1 MAQPESPTPD
11 YAISY
16 SDAFA
21 QLQPLHS
28 AETNAAYLLP
38 LLRPGLR
45 VLDFGCGSGDIS
57 VGLARAIAP
66 GELHGVDIQESQIG
80 LARSLAVSAGTGN
93 AIFHLGDVTALPLP
107 DGFFDVAH
115 CHDVLMY
122 VPDTQA
128 VLAEVKRVL
137 KPGGLIA
144 CRGMIWESSF
154 VHPNTESFET
164 AWNALEDLLTF
175 DDGHPQMGKEM
186 KTHILDAGFT
196 NIRVSGSFE
205 THSSPP
211 DVALIHSLVRRWFS
225 SPEVLEAASLYAPPG
240 MDRNLWDRFSAAIDE
255 WKDLPDA
262 AVAYAYGEAIAN
274 KP

>member
-1 MAQPESPTPD
+1 MNQPETPPSH

-16 SDAFA
+16 GDAFA
-21 QLQPLHS
+21 RLQPLHN
-28 AETNAAYLLP
+28 AENNAAYLLP

-45 VLDFGCGSGDIS
+45 LLDFGCGSGNIS
-57 VGLARAIAP
+57 VGLAKAVDP
-66 GELHGVDIQESQIG
+66 GELHGVDIEEAQVEV
-80 LARSLAVSAGTGN
+80 ARALAVSEETGN
-93 AIFHLGDVTALPLP
+93 AIFHVGDVTALPFP
-107 DGFFDVAH
+107 DSFFDVAH

-128 VLAEVKRVL
+128 ALAEVKRVL

-144 CRGMIWESSF
+144 CREMICESSF
-154 VHPNTESFET
+154 VHPDMGIFET
-164 AWNALEDLLTF
+164 AWHALEDLLTF

-186 KTHILDAGFT
+186 KGHILEAGFT
-196 NIRVSGSFE
+196 NIRVSASFE
-205 THSSPP
+205 THSAPA
-211 DVALIHSLVRRWFS
+211 DVALIHSLARRWFS
-225 SPEVLEAASLYAPPG
+225 SPEMLESASIYALPE
-240 MDRNLWDRFSAAIDE
+240 MAESLQDRLSTAIDE

>member
-1 MAQPESPTPD
+1 MTQPESSTPD

-28 AETNAAYLLP
+28 AGNNAAHLLL

-45 VLDFGCGSGDIS
+45 LLDFGCGSGDIS
-57 VGLARAIAP
+57 VGLAKAIAP
-66 GELHGVDIQESQIG
+66 GELHGVDMQEAQIK
-80 LARSLAVSAGTGN
+80 LARSLAASTGTDN
-93 AIFHLGDVTALPLP
+93 AIFHVGDVTAMPFE
-107 DGFFDVAH
+107 DDFFDVAH

-128 VLAEVKRVL
+128 ALVEVKRVL

-144 CRGMIWESSF
+144 CREMICESSF
-154 VHPNTESFET
+154 VHPDMGIMKT
-164 AWNALEDLLTF
+164 AWNALEDLLLF
-175 DDGHPQMGKEM
+175 DDGHPQMGKEL
-186 KTHILDAGFT
+186 KTYILKAGFT
-196 NIRVSGSFE
+196 NIRVSASFE
-205 THSSPP
+205 THSSPS
-211 DVALIHSLVRRWFS
+211 DVALIHSLARRWFS
-225 SPEVLEAASLYAPPG
+225 SPEMLEAASTYVPSEIVESLSE
-240 MDRNLWDRFSAAIDE
+240 RLSIAIDE

>member
-1 MAQPESPTPD
+1 MTQAESPTPG

-16 SDAFA
+16 SEGFA
-21 QLQPLHS
+21 RLQPLHN
-28 AETNAAYLLP
+28 AGTNAAYLLP

-45 VLDFGCGSGDIS
+45 LLDFGCGSGNIS
-57 VGLARAIAP
+57 VGLAKAIGP
-66 GELHGVDIQESQIG
+66 GELHGVDIEEAQIEMA
-80 LARSLAVSAGTGN
+80 LSLALSEGTGN
-93 AIFHLGDVTALPLP
+93 AIFQVGDVMALPFP

-128 VLAEVKRVL
+128 ALAEVKRVL

-144 CRGMIWESSF
+144 CREMICESCF
-154 VHPNTESFET
+154 VHPDMGIMGT
-164 AWNALEDLLTF
+164 AWNALEDLLMF

-186 KTHILDAGFT
+186 KAHILEAGFT
-196 NIRVSGSFE
+196 NIRVSASFE

-211 DVALIHSLVRRWFS
+211 DVALIHSLARRWFS
-225 SPEVLEAASLYAPPG
+225 SPEMLEAASIYALPE
-240 MDRNLWDRFSAAIDE
+240 MVESLRDRLRAAIDQ

>member
-1 MAQPESPTPD
+1 MTEPESPTPN
-11 YAISY
+11 YAIDY
-16 SDAFA
+16 REGFA
-21 QLQPLHS
+21 RLQPLHS
-28 AETNAAYLLP
+28 AANNAAYLLP
-38 LLRPGLR
+38 LLRPGLSL
-45 VLDFGCGSGDIS
+45 LDFGCGTGDIS
-57 VGLARAIAP
+57 VGLAKTVAP
-66 GELHGVDIQESQIG
+66 GELHGVDLEEEQIEQ
-80 LARSLAVSAGTGN
+80 ARSLALSAGIDN
-93 AIFHLGDVTALPLP
+93 SAFHVGDVTALPFP

-144 CRGMIWESSF
+144 CREMICESSF
-154 VHPNTESFET
+154 IHPDMGIMKT
-164 AWNALEDLLTF
+164 AWNALEDLLSS
-175 DDGHPQMGKEM
+175 DDGHPQMGKEL
-186 KTHILDAGFT
+186 KTHILEAGFT

-205 THSSPP
+205 THSAPAE
-211 DVALIHSLVRRWFS
+211 VTLIHSLARRWFS
-225 SPEVLEAASLYAPPG
+225 SPEMLEAASMYALPHIAQSL
-240 MDRNLWDRFSAAIDE
+240 RHRLSTAIDE

>member
-1 MAQPESPTPD
+1 MTQAESPTPG

-16 SDAFA
+16 SEGFA
-21 QLQPLHS
+21 RLQPLHN
-28 AETNAAYLLP
+28 AGTNAAYLLP

-45 VLDFGCGSGDIS
+45 LLDFGCGSGNIS
-57 VGLARAIAP
+57 VGLAKAIGP
-66 GELHGVDIQESQIG
+66 GELHGVDLSETQIE
-80 LARSLAVSAGTGN
+80 LARSLAASEGTGN
-93 AIFHLGDVTALPLP
+93 AIFQVGDVMALPFP

-128 VLAEVKRVL
+128 ALAEVKRVL

-144 CRGMIWESSF
+144 CREMICESCF
-154 VHPNTESFET
+154 VHPDMGIMGT
-164 AWNALEDLLTF
+164 AWNALEDLLMF

-186 KTHILDAGFT
+186 KAHILEAGFT
-196 NIRVSGSFE
+196 NIRVSASFE

-211 DVALIHSLVRRWFS
+211 DVALIHSLARRWFS
-225 SPEVLEAASLYAPPG
+225 SPEMLEAASIYALPE
-240 MDRNLWDRFSAAIDE
+240 MVESLRDRLRAAIDQ

>member
-1 MAQPESPTPD
+1 MNQPSTPTPNN
-11 YAISY
+11 AITY
-16 SDAFA
+16 GDAFS

-28 AETNAAYLLP
+28 AGNNAAHLLP

-45 VLDFGCGSGDIS
+45 LLDFGCGSGNIS
-57 VGLARAIAP
+57 VGLAEAVDP
-66 GELHGVDIQESQIG
+66 GELHGVDIDEAHIE
-80 LARSLAVSAGTGN
+80 LARELAVSAGTGN
-93 AIFHLGDVTALPLP
+93 ATFHVGDVTALSFP
-107 DGFFDVAH
+107 DNSFDIAH

-144 CRGMIWESSF
+144 CREMICESSY
-154 VHPNTESFET
+154 VHPDMGIFET
-164 AWNALEDLLTF
+164 AWRALEDLLTF

-186 KTHILDAGFT
+186 KGHILKAGFT
-196 NIRVSGSFE
+196 NIRVSATFE
-205 THSSPP
+205 THSSPA
-211 DVALIHSLVRRWFS
+211 DVALIHSLARRWFS
-225 SPEVLEAASLYAPPG
+225 SPEMLEAASMYALPEMVQG
-240 MDRNLWDRFSAAIDE
+240 LQARLSAAIDA
-255 WKDLPDA
+255 WKDLPEA